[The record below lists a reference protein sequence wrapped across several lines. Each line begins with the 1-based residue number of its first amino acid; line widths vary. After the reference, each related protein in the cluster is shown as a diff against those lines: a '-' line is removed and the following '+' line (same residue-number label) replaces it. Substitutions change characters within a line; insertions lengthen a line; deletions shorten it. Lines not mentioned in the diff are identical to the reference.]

1 MFWVPRWEREA
12 LNELTTI
19 WVGSDSAQRRE
30 ITAATHSVDESLR
43 RDPWSASESRAKGR
57 RVQCFPPL
65 LVTFR
70 IEADERTVSVL
81 HLRLFGPRKN

>member
-12 LNELTTI
+12 LNELTAL
-19 WVGSDSAQRRE
+19 WVGSDSAQRRS
-30 ITAATHSVDESLR
+30 ITAATHSVDEGLR
-43 RDPWSASESRAKGR
+43 RDPWSLSESRASGR
-57 RVQCFPPL
+57 RVQFFPPL

-81 HLRLFGPRKN
+81 HVRLFRPLAS